1 MTEMKHCLVLVGTR
15 PEAIKLFPIINQ
27 LNTERT
33 VRVTVCA
40 TAQHRELL
48 DKVLKLA
55 NIVPEIDLDLMRPNQ
70 SLDQL
75 SARLLLAVGEVLDAT
90 HPDRVIVQGDTATA
104 MIGAIAAYYR
114 RIPVSHVEAGLRSGD
129 IYAPWPEEV
138 NRKIVS
144 AIADQHFAPTQRAA
158 EVLKG
163 ENIADDRVYVT
174 GNTVVD
180 ALLATKALI
189 DANPEL
195 ASRAREILER
205 QDGRRIILV
214 TSHRRENFG
223 EGMNQ
228 IADALLQILKRQD
241 VAIVLPLHPNP
252 NVRDVLGVRLAS
264 HPQVEIIAPQ
274 EYPDFVALLSA
285 AEIVLTDSGGI
296 QEEAPALGKP
306 VLVMRDTT
314 ERPEGVDAGTARL
327 VGTDPDRIVS
337 EVRRLLDDPDHYS
350 AMSRAHNPFG
360 DGHASERIVRIMLNG
375 GTP

>member
-1 MTEMKHCLVLVGTR
+1 MTDNIHCFVLVGTR

-27 LNTERT
+27 LKKEKNVTL
-33 VRVTVCA
+33 TVCA

-48 DKVLKLA
+48 DQVLKLA
-55 NIVPEIDLDLMRPNQ
+55 DIVPDIDLDLMRPNQ
-70 SLDQL
+70 TLDQL
-75 SARLLLAVGEVLDAT
+75 SARLLLAVGEVLDKT
-90 HPDRVIVQGDTATA
+90 QPDRVIVQGDTATA
-104 MIGAIAAYYR
+104 MIGAIASYYR

-144 AIADQHFAPTQRAA
+144 AIADQHFAPTPRAA
-158 EVLKG
+158 EVLKR
-163 ENIADDRVYVT
+163 ENISGDRIYVT

-180 ALLATKALI
+180 ALIATKALI

-195 ASRAREILER
+195 GLTSREILGR
-205 QDGRRIILV
+205 QHGRRIILV

-223 EGMNQ
+223 EGMNR
-228 IADALLQILKRQD
+228 IAGALLQILNRPD

-274 EYPDFVALLSA
+274 EYLDFVCLLSA

-306 VLVMRDTT
+306 VLVMRETT

-327 VGTDPDRIVS
+327 VGTDPNRILY
-337 EVRRLLDDPDHYS
+337 EMRRLLDDRNHYS
-350 AMSRAHNPFG
+350 EMSRAHNPFG
-360 DGHASERIVRIMLNG
+360 DGRASERIVRIILNG
-375 GTP
+375 RTS

>member
-1 MTEMKHCLVLVGTR
+1 MTDRKHCLVLVGTR
-15 PEAIKLFPIINQ
+15 PEAIKLFPIVNQ
-27 LNTERT
+27 LNKEKG

-55 NIVPEIDLDLMRPNQ
+55 NIVPDIDLDLMRPNQ

-75 SARLLLAVGEVLDAT
+75 SARLLLAVGEVLDAA

-104 MIGAIAAYYR
+104 MIGAIASYYR

-158 EVLKG
+158 EVLKR
-163 ENIADDRVYVT
+163 ENIPDDRVYVT

-195 ASRAREILER
+195 ASRSREILER

-223 EGMNQ
+223 EGMNW
-228 IADALLQILKRQD
+228 IAGALLQILKRPD

-327 VGTDPDRIVS
+327 VGTDPNRILS

-360 DGHASERIVRIMLNG
+360 DGHASERIVRIMLDG
-375 GTP
+375 GAS

>member
-1 MTEMKHCLVLVGTR
+1 MTDRKHCLVLVGTR
-15 PEAIKLFPIINQ
+15 PEAIKLFPIVNQ
-27 LNTERT
+27 LNKEKG

-55 NIVPEIDLDLMRPNQ
+55 NIVPDIDLDLMRPNQ

-75 SARLLLAVGEVLDAT
+75 SARLLLAVGEVLDAA

-104 MIGAIAAYYR
+104 MIGAIASYYR

-158 EVLKG
+158 EVLKR
-163 ENIADDRVYVT
+163 ENIPDDRVYVT

-195 ASRAREILER
+195 ASRSREILER

-223 EGMNQ
+223 EGMNR
-228 IADALLQILKRQD
+228 IAGALLQILKRPD

-327 VGTDPDRIVS
+327 VGTDPNRILS

-360 DGHASERIVRIMLNG
+360 DGHASERIVRIMLDG
-375 GTP
+375 GAS